1 MAFKPHQTNDGRVP
15 PFEYLP
21 AGAITPKVGMAL
33 YMNAGNLAIAT
44 GATKPTY
51 ICMCEKETAVAAGD
65 IIPVI
70 RVDDG
75 MILSVP
81 LSAAGTSLK
90 LGDKVTIATGGLQV
104 TATPTD
110 GVAEIVGIIGTAVG
124 DEVLVR
130 F

>member
-33 YMNAGNLAIAT
+33 YMNAGNLAIAAGT
-44 GATKPTY
+44 TKPTY
-51 ICMCEKETAVAAGD
+51 ICMCEKDAAVAAGD

-90 LGDKVTIATGGLQV
+90 LGNKVTIATGGLQV
-104 TATPTD
+104 TATTTD

>member
-33 YMNAGNLAIAT
+33 YMNAGNLAIAAGT
-44 GATKPTY
+44 TKPTY

-81 LSAAGTSLK
+81 LSASGTALK
-90 LGDKVTIATGGLQV
+90 LGNKVTIATGGLQV
-104 TATPTD
+104 TNATTD
-110 GVAEIVGIIGTAVG
+110 GVAEIVGIMGTAVG

>member
-33 YMNAGNLAIAT
+33 YMNAGNLAIASGT
-44 GATKPTY
+44 TKPTY

-75 MILSVP
+75 MIFSVP
-81 LSAAGTSLK
+81 LSASGASLK
-90 LGDKVTIATGGLQV
+90 LGNKVTLAAGGLQV
-104 TATPTD
+104 TATTTD

>member
-15 PFEYLP
+15 PFESLP

-33 YMNAGNLAIAT
+33 YMNAGNLAIASGT
-44 GATKPTY
+44 TKPTY
-51 ICMCEKETAVAAGD
+51 ICMCEKETAVAAGET
-65 IIPVI
+65 IPVI

-75 MILSVP
+75 MIFSVP
-81 LSAAGTSLK
+81 LSASGASLK
-90 LGDKVTIATGGLQV
+90 LGSKVTLAAGGLQV
-104 TATPTD
+104 TATTTD

>member
-33 YMNAGNLAIAT
+33 YMNAGNLAIASGT
-44 GATKPTY
+44 TKPTY
-51 ICMCEKETAVAAGD
+51 ICMCEKETAVAAGEN
-65 IIPVI
+65 IPVI

-75 MILSVP
+75 MIFSVP
-81 LSAAGTSLK
+81 LSASGATLK
-90 LGDKVTIATGGLQV
+90 LGDKVTLAAGGLQV